1 MTDRYLFHCGDEE
14 TCLHILGTAGAIGCQ
29 AERSSEFPFGCS
41 VIGTRDQVMRVKEDA
56 ECNLLDL
63 IALYVPRF
71 ICGISSYI
79 CNPLTVILKGGD
91 IMNQELIRPVL
102 DEDGNPYVPFDKEV
116 QLVDGSYE
124 IIHATGYEVCVGDPN
139 NFVDWEYQYEDREG
153 NRYPEDPQ

>member
-1 MTDRYLFHCGDEE
+1 
-14 TCLHILGTAGAIGCQ
+14 
-29 AERSSEFPFGCS
+29 
-41 VIGTRDQVMRVKEDA
+41 
-56 ECNLLDL
+56 
-63 IALYVPRF
+63 
-71 ICGISSYI
+71 
-79 CNPLTVILKGGD
+79 
-91 IMNQELIRPVL
+91 MNQELIRPVL